1 MISMPTLL
9 VRNVPESL
17 MKELKRLK
25 VELGCRTWAELL
37 ERLVRVGAGEVIV
50 VGKEDIARMKEAIDD
65 FLELREIVTSR
76 WGEGTVLEEFRR
88 ARGDENSDIGR

>member
-1 MISMPTLL
+1 MPTLL

-17 MKELKRLK
+17 MRELRRLK

-37 ERLVRVGAGEVIV
+37 ERLVRVGSGEVIV
-50 VGKEDIARMKEAIDD
+50 IEKEAMRKAVDD
-65 FLELREIVTSR
+65 FLKLREIVTSR

-88 ARGDENSDIGR
+88 ARGHEDSDIGR

>member
-1 MISMPTLL
+1 MPTLL

-17 MKELKRLK
+17 MRELRRLK

-37 ERLVRVGAGEVIV
+37 ERLVRVGSDEVIV
-50 VGKEDIARMKEAIDD
+50 IEKEEMRKAVDD
-65 FLELREIVTSR
+65 FLKLREIVTSR

-88 ARGDENSDIGR
+88 ARGHEDSDIGR

>member
-1 MISMPTLL
+1 MPTLL

-17 MKELKRLK
+17 MRELRRLK

-37 ERLVRVGAGEVIV
+37 DRLVRVGAGGVIV
-50 VGKEDIARMKEAIDD
+50 IEKEDMEEMRKAIDG

-76 WGEGTVLEEFRR
+76 WGEGTVLDELRR
-88 ARGDENSDIGR
+88 ARGHEDSDIGR

>member
-1 MISMPTLL
+1 MPTLL

-17 MKELKRLK
+17 MRELRRLK

-37 ERLVRVGAGEVIV
+37 ERLVRVGSGEVIV
-50 VGKEDIARMKEAIDD
+50 IEKEDVEEMRKAIDD
-65 FLELREIVTSR
+65 FLKLREIVTSR

-88 ARGDENSDIGR
+88 ARGHEDSDIGR

>member
-1 MISMPTLL
+1 MDIMPTLL

-17 MKELKRLK
+17 MRELRRLK

-37 ERLVRVGAGEVIV
+37 ERLVRVGSGEVIV
-50 VGKEDIARMKEAIDD
+50 IEKEEMRKAIDD
-65 FLELREIVTSR
+65 FLKLREIVTSR

-88 ARGDENSDIGR
+88 ARGHEDSDIGR